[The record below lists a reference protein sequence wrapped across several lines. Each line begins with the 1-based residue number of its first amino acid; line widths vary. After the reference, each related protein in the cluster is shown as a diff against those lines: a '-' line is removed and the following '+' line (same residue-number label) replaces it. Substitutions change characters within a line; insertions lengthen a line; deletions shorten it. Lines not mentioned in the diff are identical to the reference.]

1 MKQNSNNVILNEHQ
15 KNITCILLNTL
26 LNEPGLSLS
35 YEQIAEMSGI
45 GKAGAISIGKSI
57 GKISELCNQ
66 LGLPL
71 LSVKVYSKGK
81 GRPEDGFYNLFK
93 RITGNPMNLS
103 ETEAVNEEF
112 KKVLNCEHWQILSD
126 YLDLGIDMTSFRNDE
141 PIYPDDIYMRSSKIF
156 EGIKQTVNVNKYERD
171 SSARHI
177 CIEHK
182 GSTCAICG
190 FDFGKVYGQSFQG
203 KIHVHHIVP
212 ISKIREKY
220 ELDPINDLIPVCP
233 NCHLILHSKG
243 KNDAYTPE
251 QVKQFLEINSRAMSQ
266 TT

>member
-1 MKQNSNNVILNEHQ
+1 MVKVDFD
-15 KNITCILLNTL
+15 
-26 LNEPGLSLS
+26 P
-35 YEQIAEMSGI
+35 
-45 GKAGAISIGKSI
+45 
-57 GKISELCNQ
+57 
-66 LGLPL
+66 
-71 LSVKVYSKGK
+71 LSVPKAPKKEQNPNQNENKEQTISDNLQVQDSINIDTNSTKIMNVNTNLEFLHK
-81 GRPEDGFYNLFK
+81 FYGDK
-93 RITGNPMNLS
+93 
-103 ETEAVNEEF
+103 EF
-112 KKVLNCEHWQILSD
+112 IRENAELLPCENIVI
-126 YLDLGIDMTSFRNDE
+126 YEKASFRNDE

-156 EGIKQTVNVNKYERD
+156 EGIKQTVNINKYERD

-190 FDFGKVYGQSFQG
+190 FNFGKVYGQSFQG

-212 ISKIREKY
+212 ISQIGEKY